1 MNAKQRLNCLKNY
14 EADVKT
20 LNDELIALK
29 SSVLKGQVLSHDPIR
44 AKRGNKTEELNV
56 SIINKSDQIYQKLE
70 QLLDKRTE
78 TVKAI
83 DRLEDPL
90 EKLVLR
96 YFYIHGYS
104 RERTARTLDRSAST
118 ISKIKSSAICNLEA
132 ILAPTDK

>member
-1 MNAKQRLNCLKNY
+1 MNAKERLNCLKNY

-70 QLLDKRTE
+70 QLLDERTE

>member
-1 MNAKQRLNCLKNY
+1 MNAKQRLNRLKNY
-14 EADVKT
+14 ETDVKT

-29 SSVLKGQVLSHDPIR
+29 SSVLKGKTLSHDPIR

-56 SIINKSDQIYQKLE
+56 SIIDKSDQIYQKLE
-70 QLLDKRTE
+70 QLLDERTE

-96 YFYIHGYS
+96 YFCIHGYS
-104 RERTARTLDRSAST
+104 RERTARTLGRSAST

-132 ILAPTDK
+132 ILAPADK

>member
-56 SIINKSDQIYQKLE
+56 SIINKSAQIYQKLE
-70 QLLDKRTE
+70 QLLDERTE

>member
-56 SIINKSDQIYQKLE
+56 SIINKSDLS
-70 QLLDKRTE
+70 E
-78 TVKAI
+78 T
-83 DRLEDPL
+83 
-90 EKLVLR
+90 
-96 YFYIHGYS
+96 
-104 RERTARTLDRSAST
+104 
-118 ISKIKSSAICNLEA
+118 
-132 ILAPTDK
+132 

>member
-29 SSVLKGQVLSHDPIR
+29 SSVLKGQVLSYDPIR

-70 QLLDKRTE
+70 QLLDERTE

>member
-70 QLLDKRTE
+70 QLLDERTE

-104 RERTARTLDRSAST
+104 KERTARTLDRSAST

>member
-1 MNAKQRLNCLKNY
+1 M
-14 EADVKT
+14 
-20 LNDELIALK
+20 IALK
-29 SSVLKGQVLSHDPIR
+29 SSVLKGKTLSHDPIR

-56 SIINKSDQIYQKLE
+56 SIIDKSDQIYRKLE
-70 QLLDKRTE
+70 QLLDERTE

-83 DRLEDPL
+83 DRLEEPL

-118 ISKIKSSAICNLEA
+118 ISHIKSSAIRNLEA

>member
-1 MNAKQRLNCLKNY
+1 MIVL
-14 EADVKT
+14 E
-20 LNDELIALK
+20 
-29 SSVLKGQVLSHDPIR
+29 SSILKGKVPSHDLIR
-44 AKRGNKTEELNV
+44 TKRGNKVEDVNIN
-56 SIINKSDQIYQKLE
+56 IIDKSDQIYRKLK

-118 ISKIKSSAICNLEA
+118 INRIKSSAISNLEV
-132 ILAPTDK
+132 LLDPSK